1 MELSPR
7 VDWLKS
13 AHRQQRL
20 GNMAA
25 YVILLAVAVTM
36 FLPFLWMISTAFK
49 PAQET
54 FAYPP
59 TFIPQNFTLDNFKE
73 AWSAAPFGRY
83 YLNSFRVA
91 IVVTISQ
98 VFFCS
103 LAGYIFAKLHFWGRN
118 VLFILVVAKLMI
130 PIQVL
135 IVPLYLLIIRLALA
149 DTLSG
154 VILPDLMGAF
164 GIFMLRQFIVSLPN
178 ELIDSA
184 RLDGCSEFGIYWRI
198 ILPLIVPALAVFA
211 IITFIDTWNDFLW
224 PLIVISTPA
233 KRTLPLGL
241 AVFADE
247 YVVENNLA
255 MAASIIVL
263 APVVVVFAIF
273 QRRIIDSVALSGLK
287 EG

>member
-1 MELSPR
+1 
-7 VDWLKS
+7 
-13 AHRQQRL
+13 
-20 GNMAA
+20 
-25 YVILLAVAVTM
+25 
-36 FLPFLWMISTAFK
+36 
-49 PAQET
+49 
-54 FAYPP
+54 
-59 TFIPQNFTLDNFKE
+59 
-73 AWSAAPFGRY
+73 
-83 YLNSFRVA
+83 
-91 IVVTISQ
+91 
-98 VFFCS
+98 
-103 LAGYIFAKLHFWGRN
+103 
-118 VLFILVVAKLMI
+118 
-130 PIQVL
+130 
-135 IVPLYLLIIRLALA
+135 
-149 DTLSG
+149 

-233 KRTLPLGL
+233 RRTLPLGL

>member
-7 VDWLKS
+7 TDWLKS
-13 AHRQQRL
+13 ARRQQRL
-20 GNMAA
+20 GNLVA
-25 YVILLAVAVTM
+25 YFILITVAVTM

-54 FAYPP
+54 FLYPP
-59 TFIPQNFTLDNFKE
+59 TFIPQNFTLNNFRE
-73 AWSAAPFGRY
+73 AWAAAPFGRY
-83 YLNSFRVA
+83 YLNSFIIAVA
-91 IVVTISQ
+91 VTLSQ

-103 LAGYIFAKLHFWGRN
+103 LAGYVFAKLHFWGRET
-118 VLFILVVAKLMI
+118 LFLLVVAKLMI

-135 IVPLYLLIIRLALA
+135 IVPLYLLIIRLNLA

-154 VILPDLMGAF
+154 VVLPDLMGAF
-164 GIFMLRQFIVSLPN
+164 GIFMLRQFIVGLPG

-247 YVVENNLA
+247 YLVQNNLA

-263 APVVVVFAIF
+263 VPVLVVFAIF
-273 QRRIIDSVALSGLK
+273 QRRIIDIVALSGLK

>member
-1 MELSPR
+1 MELSSR
-7 VDWLKS
+7 TDWVKS
-13 AHRQQRL
+13 ARQQQRL
-20 GNMAA
+20 GNLAA
-25 YVILLAVAVTM
+25 YFILIVVAVTM

-54 FAYPP
+54 FLYPP
-59 TFIPQNFTLDNFKE
+59 TFIPQNFTLSNFSE
-73 AWSAAPFGRY
+73 AWAAAPFGRY
-83 YLNSFRVA
+83 YLNSFLVS
-91 IVVTISQ
+91 ITVTLSQ

-103 LAGYIFAKLHFWGRN
+103 LAGYIFAKLQFWGRET
-118 VLFILVVAKLMI
+118 LFILVVAKLMI

-135 IVPLYLLIIRLALA
+135 IVPLYLLVIRLNLA

-154 VILPDLMGAF
+154 VVLPDLMGAF
-164 GIFMLRQFIVSLPN
+164 GIFMLRQFIVSLPG

-247 YVVENNLA
+247 YLVQNNLA

-263 APVVVVFAIF
+263 VPVLVVFAIF